1 MAVIK
6 KADGW
11 LVRGPEGLHRF
22 ETEEEAIAFDKGD
35 KTSVEGRAT
44 WYGEANGSKTEEEDG
59 EEEAGSDE

>member
-35 KTSVEGRAT
+35 KTSVEGRAN
-44 WYGEANGSKTEEEDG
+44 WYGEVDGSEEKEDS

>member
-35 KTSVEGRAT
+35 KTPVEGRAN
-44 WYGEANGSKTEEEDG
+44 WYGEVDGSEEKEDS